1 MSTTW
6 FLFCA
11 DAHSNEVVAA
21 TLQGLQASAEIA
33 KEHEC
38 ADGKKRYLYEVP
50 EYSFASR
57 LLKSQKDLKATLVIF
72 RSQDGGKPAKWQ
84 FSQKKKVS
92 VGSIKKKSDQLKAK
106 PAIAIHQRKPP
117 QKLPF

>member
-11 DAHSNEVVAA
+11 DAHSNEVVAG
-21 TLQGLQASAEIA
+21 TLNGLQASPEIA

-38 ADGKKRYLYEVP
+38 SDGKKRYLYEVP
-50 EYSFASR
+50 DYAFASR
-57 LLKSQKDLKATLVIF
+57 LHKSQKQLKATLTIF
-72 RSQDGGKPAKWQ
+72 RSQDGGKPAEWK

-92 VGSIKKKSDQLKAK
+92 LGSIQKKSDQLKAK
-106 PAIAIHQRKPP
+106 PATAIHQRKPS